1 MRRFH
6 ERIVTLGDYIADNH
20 NNPAKL
26 KKIKNLSDGISLDSQ
41 VKISWVVGS
50 VRNTLYSIRE
60 VEV

>member
-1 MRRFH
+1 M
-6 ERIVTLGDYIADNH
+6 TLGDYIAENH